1 VSRLTLSAKSDAQ
14 AVIQEAEALEW
25 ETQRA
30 MEDWSEEA
38 GDGLSRPSFAAS
50 QERYL
55 DLRRASE
62 TVVAILYQMQEP
74 LLDDP
79 YASWAAKLM
88 VKAKG
93 LLTDIDEGELVAKT
107 TFVPASGD
115 ND

>member
-1 VSRLTLSAKSDAQ
+1 MSRLTLSASSDAK

-25 ETQRA
+25 ETQSA
-30 MEDWSEEA
+30 MEAWSEGGGE
-38 GDGLSRPSFAAS
+38 GVSRPSFAAS

-62 TVVAILYQMQEP
+62 TVVAVLYQMQEP

-93 LLTDIDEGELVAKT
+93 LLTDIEDGELVAKT

-115 ND
+115 KD